1 MVEFFIMCIL
11 AFEINLYTFSESTP
25 RKRTTSIVS
34 SSTTPRVT
42 GKLVKCM
49 TYRIYY
55 CSCTHG
61 NTLNEQINIR
71 DYSMLEVMH
80 NYFELK

>member
-11 AFEINLYTFSESTP
+11 AFEINLCTFSESTP

-49 TYRIYY
+49 TYIIYY

-61 NTLNEQINIR
+61 NTLNEQIHIR

>member
-1 MVEFFIMCIL
+1 
-11 AFEINLYTFSESTP
+11 
-25 RKRTTSIVS
+25 
-34 SSTTPRVT
+34 
-42 GKLVKCM
+42 M

-55 CSCTHG
+55 CSCMHG

-71 DYSMLEVMH
+71 DYSLLEVMH